1 MGTTTITIQRVHIKI
16 SRSVFIGH
24 GPMTYKFA
32 KVSDADHAHNILF
45 DTLINVG
52 VVGLGLYVA
61 LILDILRDS
70 WTNFKRHGR
79 EWLVSTVVVAEIL
92 VQGVFDVTIMWLQT
106 GIMFMLLA
114 FPVAKP
120 QKEEKIPDFVNV
132 KE

>member
-1 MGTTTITIQRVHIKI
+1 M
-16 SRSVFIGH
+16 
-24 GPMTYKFA
+24 
-32 KVSDADHAHNILF
+32 
-45 DTLINVG
+45 
-52 VVGLGLYVA
+52 A